1 MIAQTHDYYDPT
13 EHATA
18 LGQRPLRKLQLIANP
33 EAGVANPPQ
42 SVRRAAS
49 PLALQITLSCAVL
62 TCASIKMGHFKSGV
76 AGSARHKGETTSGI
90 DCVRAVYGARTQ
102 ARQSKSATNE
112 ERRPKGIQIE

>member
-42 SVRRAAS
+42 SGGV
-49 PLALQITLSCAVL
+49 LQA
-62 TCASIKMGHFKSGV
+62 
-76 AGSARHKGETTSGI
+76 
-90 DCVRAVYGARTQ
+90 
-102 ARQSKSATNE
+102 
-112 ERRPKGIQIE
+112 P